1 MGDISNTFVTFHF
14 SVVVILTGIILTLLI
29 WGIRCFRTG
38 LNPAHRNVKVSYLTV
53 LAIIWAFLGWVLL

>member
-38 LNPAHRNVKVSYLTV
+38 LNPAHRNVKASYLTV